1 MRPSPGQVVGGK
13 YRIVRLIGDG
23 GMGAVFE
30 ARHEVLCSTVALKF
44 LHPELASRSGL
55 ADRFLQ
61 EARVS
66 ASIQSPH
73 VTRVIDVDQTADGAP
88 YIVMEHLTGET
99 LQQLLD
105 RQLKLPHDQAVD
117 YGLQILSGL
126 EAAHAL
132 GVVHRDLKPDNVFVT
147 TTGGG
152 PVLKLLDFG
161 IAKLRQAHEFQR
173 GLTRPGVVMGTP
185 EYMAPEQFYAA
196 ERVDHRADLYSLGA
210 MLYEILSGLRPAYGD
225 DVNQIV
231 AQVALGRIK
240 PLLEHEPDLPPGLA
254 GVVHRALEPDP
265 ERRFPNATEMRLELA
280 RFAGQLSHAGRLA
293 ANPEAGSVAPPP
305 VVDAPAPAVSA
316 PAPVAATPFDPPE
329 LAGAA
334 SAPTPPYPA
343 SSGPGVPPTLPPE
356 DEAPAEVPPPGGGK
370 GGTQDVPRE
379 EIQRRIATAV
389 QASRPQPPGVPA
401 ATYPTAQLG
410 PRRRAPRLLPLL
422 GSLLLTAL
430 VAAGLVV
437 AVLLLRRQQ
446 EEAPPL
452 PTPPAPAPTTSGA
465 PGSGGGSGFG
475 ADGPTA
481 TSTGAPPPVV
491 ATTTA
496 GRTGAARDAG
506 SGAGRSADGG
516 PPSFTLPPLP
526 SALPPLPSALPPLP
540 SALPPLPSALPPLP
554 STLPPFTFPFPST
567 P

>member
-1 MRPSPGQVVGGK
+1 MRPSPGQVIGGK

-30 ARHEVLCSTVALKF
+30 ARHEVLGSTVALKF
-44 LHPELASRSGL
+44 LHPELASRTGL
-55 ADRFLQ
+55 AERFLQ

-73 VTRVIDVDQTADGAP
+73 VTRVVDVDQTADGAP
-88 YIVMEHLTGET
+88 YIVMEHLVGET

-105 RQLKLPHDQAVD
+105 RKLKLPRDQAVD

-147 TTGGG
+147 TTAGG

-185 EYMAPEQFYAA
+185 EYMAPEQLYAA
-196 ERVDHRADLYSLGA
+196 DRVDHRADIYSLGA
-210 MLYEILSGLRPAYGD
+210 MLYEVLSGARPAYGD

-231 AQVALGRIK
+231 AQVALGRVK

-254 GVVHRALEPDP
+254 EVVHRALAPDP
-265 ERRFPNATEMRLELA
+265 ERRFPNATEMRLALA

-293 ANPEAGSVAPPP
+293 ATPEPPSLAPPRA
-305 VVDAPAPAVSA
+305 APAPA
-316 PAPVAATPFDPPE
+316 PVLVTPFDPP
-329 LAGAA
+329 APIPV
-334 SAPTPPYPA
+334 APTPPLDD
-343 SSGPGVPPTLPPE
+343 STRRVPPTLPPE
-356 DEAPAEVPPPGGGK
+356 DEPAPAPPATASGK
-370 GGTQDVPRE
+370 GSTQDVPRE
-379 EIQRRIATAV
+379 EIQRRIATSA
-389 QASRPQPPGVPA
+389 QAAGAPALAVPA
-401 ATYPTAQLG
+401 ATYATAGLPQRRR
-410 PRRRAPRLLPLL
+410 PRRVLPVLGSLAVALL
-422 GSLLLTAL
+422 GSAAL
-430 VAAGLVV
+430 VI
-437 AVLLLRRQQ
+437 AVLLLRR
-446 EEAPPL
+446 EEHDVPPL
-452 PTPPAPAPTTSGA
+452 PSPVATAPLVSA
-465 PGSGGGSGFG
+465 GSGGGSAFG
-475 ADGPTA
+475 ADAPVA
-481 TSTGAPPPVV
+481 TPPAATPPVG
-491 ATTTA
+491 ATATA
-496 GRTGAARDAG
+496 GRTSGTRDPGPGA
-506 SGAGRSADGG
+506 GG
-516 PPSFTLPPLP
+516 PPPFALPPLP

-554 STLPPFTFPFPST
+554 SALPPLPLPFPTT

>member
-1 MRPSPGQVVGGK
+1 MRPSPGQVVGSK

-30 ARHEVLCSTVALKF
+30 ARHEVLGSTVALKF
-44 LHPELASRSGL
+44 LHPELASRTGL
-55 ADRFLQ
+55 AERFLQ

-88 YIVMEHLTGET
+88 YIVMEHLVGET

-105 RQLKLPHDQAVD
+105 RRLKLPQDQAVD

-152 PVLKLLDFG
+152 PLLKLLDFG

-185 EYMAPEQFYAA
+185 EYMAPEQLYAA
-196 ERVDHRADLYSLGA
+196 ERVDHRADIYSLGA
-210 MLYEILSGLRPAYGD
+210 MLYEVLSGMRPAYGD

-240 PLLEHEPDLPPGLA
+240 PLPEHEPNLPPGLVE
-254 GVVHRALEPDP
+254 VVHRALDPDP
-265 ERRFPNATEMRLELA
+265 ERRFPNATEMRLALA

-293 ANPEAGSVAPPP
+293 ATPEPASVAPPP
-305 VVDAPAPAVSA
+305 VALAPG
-316 PAPVAATPFDPPE
+316 PVPVTPFDPPE
-329 LAGAA
+329 PIPVAP
-334 SAPTPPYPA
+334 APTPPYED
-343 SSGPGVPPTLPPE
+343 STRGVPPTLPPE
-356 DEAPAEVPPPGGGK
+356 AEPAPAQPPIGSGK
-370 GGTQDVPRE
+370 GSTQDVPRE
-379 EIQRRIATAV
+379 EIQRRIATSA
-389 QASRPQPPGVPA
+389 QAAGSPPLAVPA
-401 ATYPTAQLG
+401 ATDATAQLFQRRR
-410 PRRRAPRLLPLL
+410 PRRVLPVL
-422 GSLLLTAL
+422 GSLAVALL
-430 VAAGLVV
+430 VSAALVV
-437 AVLLLRRQQ
+437 AVLLLRR
-446 EEAPPL
+446 EEHDAPPL
-452 PTPPAPAPTTSGA
+452 PSPRATSPLA
-465 PGSGGGSGFG
+465 STGSGGASAFG
-475 ADGPTA
+475 AEVHTATPTA
-481 TSTGAPPPVV
+481 TAPPVR
-491 ATTTA
+491 ATSTS
-496 GRTGAARDAG
+496 GRAPGTRDPAPPDAG
-506 SGAGRSADGG
+506 PTPFA
-516 PPSFTLPPLP
+516 LPPLP

-554 STLPPFTFPFPST
+554 SALPPLPIPFPTT

>member
-1 MRPSPGQVVGGK
+1 MRPSPGQVVGSK

-30 ARHEVLCSTVALKF
+30 ARHEVLGSTVALKF
-44 LHPELASRSGL
+44 LHPELASRTGL
-55 ADRFLQ
+55 AERFLQ

-88 YIVMEHLTGET
+88 YIVMEHLVGET

-105 RQLKLPHDQAVD
+105 RRLKLPQDQAVD

-152 PVLKLLDFG
+152 PLLKLLDFG

-185 EYMAPEQFYAA
+185 EYMAPEQLYAA
-196 ERVDHRADLYSLGA
+196 ERVDHRADIYSLGA
-210 MLYEILSGLRPAYGD
+210 MLYEVLSGMRPAYGD

-240 PLLEHEPDLPPGLA
+240 PLPEHEPDLPPGLVE
-254 GVVHRALEPDP
+254 VVHRALEPDP
-265 ERRFPNATEMRLELA
+265 ERRFPNATEMRLALA

-293 ANPEAGSVAPPP
+293 ATPEPASVATPP
-305 VVDAPAPAVSA
+305 VALAPG
-316 PAPVAATPFDPPE
+316 PVPVTPFDPPE
-329 LAGAA
+329 PIPVAP
-334 SAPTPPYPA
+334 APTPPYED
-343 SSGPGVPPTLPPE
+343 STRGVPPTLPPE
-356 DEAPAEVPPPGGGK
+356 AEPAPAQPPIASGK
-370 GGTQDVPRE
+370 GSTQDVPRE
-379 EIQRRIATAV
+379 EIQRRIATSA
-389 QASRPQPPGVPA
+389 QAAGSPPLAVPA
-401 ATYPTAQLG
+401 ATYATAQLLQRRR
-410 PRRRAPRLLPLL
+410 PRRVQPVL
-422 GSLLLTAL
+422 GSLAVALL
-430 VAAGLVV
+430 VSAALVV
-437 AVLLLRRQQ
+437 AVLLLRR
-446 EEAPPL
+446 EEHDAPPL
-452 PTPPAPAPTTSGA
+452 PAPRATSPLA
-465 PGSGGGSGFG
+465 STGSGGASAFG
-475 ADGPTA
+475 AEAHTATPTA
-481 TSTGAPPPVV
+481 TAPPVR
-491 ATTTA
+491 ATSTS
-496 GRTGAARDAG
+496 GRAPGTRDPAPPDAG
-506 SGAGRSADGG
+506 PTPFALPPLPSAL
-516 PPSFTLPPLP
+516 PPLPSTLPPLP

-540 SALPPLPSALPPLP
+540 I
-554 STLPPFTFPFPST
+554 PFPTT